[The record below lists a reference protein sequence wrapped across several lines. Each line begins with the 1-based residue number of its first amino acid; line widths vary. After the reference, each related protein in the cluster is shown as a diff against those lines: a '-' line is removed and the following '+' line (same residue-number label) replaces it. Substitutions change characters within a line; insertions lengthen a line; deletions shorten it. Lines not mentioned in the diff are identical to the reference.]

1 LNLPYFIS
9 QRIRKPKLTTFSAT
23 VTKLGIASIAV
34 GIAVMI
40 LAFMILFGFKANIV
54 NKLFTLAPQI
64 KISKFTVNQSF
75 DEPALSTNTKLY
87 KNWKSI
93 NEIAHLQVVAHKTGI
108 LKAKDDIHGVLL
120 KGVDKNYNWA
130 NFNQNIVA
138 GKAITYPDSGY
149 ANEIII
155 SQTIANQLNLKVDDS
170 AIIYFLQQPPKAR
183 KLKVVG
189 IYETNL
195 EEFDKQ
201 LIVGDL
207 ALVQRLNN
215 WPKDS
220 VGAYEL
226 ALNNFEKLPEAKEA
240 IVEQMSPDMN
250 IETAK
255 QRFLP
260 IFDWLVL
267 LDRNMVLFLVIL
279 FFVACFNIMAVLLV
293 LLMERIPMVGV
304 LKAIGNSDWN
314 IRKIF
319 IYVGINMILKGVLW
333 GNICGILICFLQW
346 KFHIIPLDPTNYFI
360 SYVPIE
366 WHFEVIL
373 LINLITIA
381 LVSLVLIVP
390 TFIITRLKL
399 VEAISFKK

>member
-9 QRIRKPKLTTFSAT
+9 QRIRKPKSDTFSAT

-34 GIAVMI
+34 GIAIMI
-40 LAFMILFGFKANIV
+40 AAFMILFGFKANIV
-54 NKLFTLAPQI
+54 NKLFTMAPQI
-64 KISKFTVNQSF
+64 KISKFTNNQSF
-75 DEPALSTNTKLY
+75 DEPAISTNSNIFQ
-87 KNWKSI
+87 NWKSI
-93 NEIAHLQVVAHKTGI
+93 TEIKHLQPVAHKTGI
-108 LKAKDDIHGVLL
+108 LKAKEDIHGVLL
-120 KGVDKNYNWA
+120 KGVDKNYDWA
-130 NFNQNIVA
+130 NFKQNIVT
-138 GKAITYPDSGY
+138 GKMISYPDSGY
-149 ANEIII
+149 SNEVII
-155 SQTIANQLNLKVDDS
+155 SETISNQLGLKVNDS
-170 AIIYFLQQPPKAR
+170 AILYFLQQPPKAR
-183 KLKVVG
+183 KLKIVG

-220 VGAYEL
+220 VGAYEISI
-226 ALNNFEKLPEAKEA
+226 NDFEKLQEAQEK
-240 IVEQMSPDMN
+240 IVELMSPDMN

-267 LDRNMVLFLVIL
+267 LDRNMILFLVIL

-304 LKAIGNSDWN
+304 LKAIGSNDWN

-319 IYVGINMILKGVLW
+319 VYVGVNMILKGIFW
-333 GNICGILICFLQW
+333 GNLIGIMICFLQW
-346 KFHIIPLDPTNYFI
+346 KYHLIPLDPANYFI
-360 SYVPIE
+360 SYVPIG
-366 WHFEVIL
+366 WNFGVIL
-373 LINLITIA
+373 LINLITIS
-381 LVSLVLIVP
+381 LVSLVIIVP
-390 TFIITRLKL
+390 TFVITRLKL
-399 VEAISFKK
+399 VEAISFRK

>member
-1 LNLPYFIS
+1 MNLSYFIS
-9 QRIRKPKLTTFSAT
+9 KRIRKPNSDSFSAT

-40 LAFMILFGFKANIV
+40 IAFMVLYGFKANIK

-64 KISKFTVNQSF
+64 KISKFTQNQSF
-75 DEPALSTNTKLY
+75 DEPALATNTSLISNY
-87 KNWKSI
+87 KNI
-93 NEIAHLQVVAHKTGI
+93 HEIAHLQLVAHKTGI
-108 LKAKDDIHGVLL
+108 LKAKEDIHGVLL
-120 KGVDKNYNWA
+120 KGVDKNFNWG
-130 NFNQNIVA
+130 NFKQNIVA
-138 GKAITYPDSGY
+138 GRNIIYPDSGY
-149 ANEIII
+149 SNELII
-155 SQTIANQLNLKVDDS
+155 SKLISEQLNLNIGNS

-183 KLKVVG
+183 KLKIVG
-189 IYETNL
+189 IYETNM

-201 LIVGDL
+201 LVIGDL

-220 VGAYEL
+220 VGAYEIFVK
-226 ALNNFEKLPEAKEA
+226 NFENLPNIQSE
-240 IVEQMSPDMN
+240 IVEYMAPDMN

-304 LKAIGNSDWN
+304 LKAIGASNWN

-319 IYVGINMILKGVLW
+319 VYVGVNMLLKGVFW
-333 GNICGILICFLQW
+333 GNLLGIVICFLQW
-346 KFHIIPLDPTNYFI
+346 KFHLIPLDPTNYFI
-360 SYVPIE
+360 AYMPIE

-373 LINLITIA
+373 GINFITIL
-381 LVSLVLIVP
+381 LVSLVMIVP

>member
-1 LNLPYFIS
+1 MNLPLFIS
-9 QRIRKPKLTTFSAT
+9 KRIRKPQTSSFSAT

-40 LAFMILFGFKANIV
+40 IAFMVLFGFKANIV

-64 KISKFTVNQSF
+64 KISKFTLNQSY
-75 DEPALSTNTKLY
+75 DEPAISTNTQLF
-87 KNWKSI
+87 KNWKNI
-93 NEIAHLQVVAHKTGI
+93 PEITHLQAVAHKTGI
-108 LKAKDDIHGVLL
+108 LKAKDDIGGVLL
-120 KGVDKNYNWA
+120 KGVDKNFNWA
-130 NFNQNIVA
+130 NFSQSIIK
-138 GKAITYPDSGY
+138 GKSIQYLDSGY
-149 ANEIII
+149 SNEIII
-155 SQTIANQLNLKVDDS
+155 SQLTASQLNLKVNDS

-183 KLKVVG
+183 KLKIVG

-201 LIVGDL
+201 LILGDL

-220 VGAYEL
+220 VGAYEIS
-226 ALNNFEKLPEAKEA
+226 LNNFENLPKAQESIAEL
-240 IVEQMSPDMN
+240 MDPNMN
-250 IETAK
+250 IENAQ

-267 LDRNMVLFLVIL
+267 LDRNMILFLVIL
-279 FFVACFNIMAVLLV
+279 FFVACFNIIAVLLV

-304 LKAIGNSDWN
+304 LKAIGSSDWS

-319 IYVGINMILKGVLW
+319 VYVGINMILKGLFW
-333 GNICGILICFLQW
+333 GNLSGILICFIQW
-346 KFHIIPLDPTNYFI
+346 KFHLIPLDPTNYFI

-373 LINLITIA
+373 LINLITTL
-381 LVSLVLIVP
+381 LVSLVIIIP
-390 TFIITRLKL
+390 TFIITKLKL
-399 VEAISFKK
+399 IEAISFRK

>member
-1 LNLPYFIS
+1 MNLPYFIS
-9 QRIRKPKLTTFSAT
+9 QRIRNPKSDTFSAT

-40 LAFMILFGFKANIV
+40 IAFMVLFGFKANIV

-64 KISKFTVNQSF
+64 KISKFTQNQSY
-75 DEPALSTNTKLY
+75 DEPAISTQTTLFDS
-87 KNWKSI
+87 WKKI
-93 NEIAHLQVVAHKTGI
+93 NEIAHLQPVAHKTGI
-108 LKAKDDIHGVLL
+108 LKAKEDIHGVLL
-120 KGVDKNYNWA
+120 KGVDKTYNWA
-130 NFNQNIVA
+130 NFKQNIII
-138 GKAITYPDSGY
+138 GKTISYPDSGY
-149 ANEIII
+149 STEVII
-155 SQTIANQLNLKVDDS
+155 SQTIANQLDLKVDDS

-201 LIVGDL
+201 LIIGDL

-220 VGAYEL
+220 VGSYEIS
-226 ALNNFEKLPEAKEA
+226 LNNFEKLPEAQEK
-240 IVEQMSPDMN
+240 IVELMTPEMN
-250 IETAK
+250 IENAK

-267 LDRNMVLFLVIL
+267 LDRNMILFLVIL

-304 LKAIGNSDWN
+304 LKAIGSSDWS

-319 IYVGINMILKGVLW
+319 VYVGINMILKGLFW
-333 GNICGILICFLQW
+333 GNFIGILICIIQW
-346 KFHIIPLDPTNYFI
+346 KFHLIPLDSANYFI
-360 SYVPIE
+360 SYVPIG
-366 WHFEVIL
+366 WNFWVIL
-373 LINLITIA
+373 LINLIAIS
-381 LVSLVLIVP
+381 LVSLVIIVP

-399 VEAISFKK
+399 VEAISFGK

>member
-9 QRIRKPKLTTFSAT
+9 KRIRKPKSSTFSAT
-23 VTKLGIASIAV
+23 VTKLGIASIAT

-40 LAFMILFGFKANIV
+40 IAFMVLFGFKANIV

-75 DEPALSTNTKLY
+75 DEPAISTNSNLY
-87 KNWKSI
+87 KNWKTI
-93 NEIAHLQVVAHKTGI
+93 PEITHLQAVAHKTGI
-108 LKAKDDIHGVLL
+108 LKAKEDIHGVLL
-120 KGVDKNYNWA
+120 KGVDKNFNWA
-130 NFNQNIVA
+130 NFQQNIVA
-138 GKAITYPDSGY
+138 GKGITFPDSGY
-149 ANEIII
+149 STDVII
-155 SQTIANQLNLKVDDS
+155 SQMVANQLNLKVGDS
-170 AIIYFLQQPPKAR
+170 AIIHFLQQPPKAR
-183 KLKVVG
+183 KLKIAG

-201 LIVGDL
+201 LIIGDL

-220 VGAYEL
+220 VGAYEIS
-226 ALNNFEKLPEAKEA
+226 LNNFEKLPEAQEK
-240 IVEQMSPDMN
+240 IVEMMAPDMN
-250 IETAK
+250 IENAK

-279 FFVACFNIMAVLLV
+279 FFVACFNIIAVLLV

-304 LKAIGNSDWN
+304 LKAIGSSDWN

-319 IYVGINMILKGVLW
+319 VYVGVNMILKGVFW
-333 GNICGILICFLQW
+333 GNLIGILICLLQW
-346 KFHIIPLDPTNYFI
+346 QFHIIPLDATNYFI

-373 LINLITIA
+373 IINLITIS
-381 LVSLVLIVP
+381 LVSLVMILP

-399 VEAISFKK
+399 VEAISFRK

>member
-1 LNLPYFIS
+1 MNLPYFIS
-9 QRIRKPKLTTFSAT
+9 KRIRKPKSSTFSAT
-23 VTKLGIASIAV
+23 VTKLGIASIAT

-40 LAFMILFGFKANIV
+40 IAFMVLFGFKANIV

-75 DEPALSTNTKLY
+75 DEPAISTNSKLY

-93 NEIAHLQVVAHKTGI
+93 PEITHLQAVAHKTGI
-108 LKAKDDIHGVLL
+108 LKAKEDIHGVLL
-120 KGVDKNYNWA
+120 KGVDKNFNWA
-130 NFNQNIVA
+130 NFQQNIVA
-138 GKAITYPDSGY
+138 GKGISFPDSGY
-149 ANEIII
+149 STDVII
-155 SQTIANQLNLKVDDS
+155 SQMVANQLNLKVGDS
-170 AIIYFLQQPPKAR
+170 AIIHFLQQPPKAR
-183 KLKVVG
+183 KLKIAG

-215 WPKDS
+215 WSKDS
-220 VGAYEL
+220 VGAYEIS
-226 ALNNFEKLPEAKEA
+226 LNNFEKLPEAQEK
-240 IVEQMSPDMN
+240 IVEMMAPDMN
-250 IETAK
+250 IENAK

-279 FFVACFNIMAVLLV
+279 FFVACFNIIAVLLV

-304 LKAIGNSDWN
+304 LKAIGSSDWN

-319 IYVGINMILKGVLW
+319 VYVGVNMILKGVFG
-333 GNICGILICFLQW
+333 GNLIGILLCFLQW
-346 KFHIIPLDPTNYFI
+346 QFRIIPLDASNYFI

-373 LINLITIA
+373 IINVITIS
-381 LVSLVLIVP
+381 LVSLVMVLP

-399 VEAISFKK
+399 VEAISFRK

>member
-9 QRIRKPKLTTFSAT
+9 QRIRKPKSSSFSAT

-40 LAFMILFGFKANIV
+40 IAFMVLFGFKANIV
-54 NKLFTLAPQI
+54 SKLFTLAPQI
-64 KISKFTVNQSF
+64 KISKFTANQSF
-75 DEPALSTNTKLY
+75 DEPAISTNSKLY

-93 NEIAHLQVVAHKTGI
+93 SEINHLQPVAHKTGI
-108 LKAKDDIHGVLL
+108 LKAKEDIHGVLL

-130 NFNQNIVA
+130 NFKQNIIA
-138 GKAITYPDSGY
+138 GKMINYPDSGY
-149 ANEIII
+149 STEIII
-155 SQTIANQLNLKVDDS
+155 SQTISNQLDLKVNDS

-201 LIVGDL
+201 LIIGDL
-207 ALVQRLNN
+207 GLVQRLNN

-220 VGAYEL
+220 VGAYEIS
-226 ALNNFEKLPEAKEA
+226 LNDFEKLPVAQEK
-240 IVEQMSPDMN
+240 IVALMTPEMN
-250 IETAK
+250 IENAK

-260 IFDWLVL
+260 IFDWLIL
-267 LDRNMVLFLVIL
+267 LDRNMILFLVIL

-304 LKAIGNSDWN
+304 LKAIGSSDWN

-319 IYVGINMILKGVLW
+319 VYVGINMILKGLFW
-333 GNICGILICFLQW
+333 GNLFGILLCIIQW
-346 KFHIIPLDPTNYFI
+346 KFHLIPLDSANYFI
-360 SYVPIE
+360 SYVPIG
-366 WHFEVIL
+366 WSFWVIF
-373 LINLITIA
+373 LINLITIS
-381 LVSLVLIVP
+381 LVSLVIIVP

-399 VEAISFKK
+399 VEAISFRK